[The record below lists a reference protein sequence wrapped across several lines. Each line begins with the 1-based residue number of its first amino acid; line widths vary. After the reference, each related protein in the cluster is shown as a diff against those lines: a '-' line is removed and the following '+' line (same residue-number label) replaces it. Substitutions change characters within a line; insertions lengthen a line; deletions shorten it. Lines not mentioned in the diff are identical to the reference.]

1 MKIETKGVHLFKTNF
16 MFLVDSYPLA
26 VALCVITMLCW
37 GSWANTQKMA
47 SKNWGFPLF
56 YWDYTLGVVILS
68 LIFGLTL
75 GSNGQSGEAFV
86 PNLAKALPTALS
98 YALLG
103 GVVFNIAN
111 LLLVAAID
119 IAGMAIAFPIGIGI
133 ALVLGV
139 VVNYW
144 AAPVGNPLLL
154 FSGVGLVAVAIVLD
168 AMAYKKISSGAA
180 STKGI
185 LISLAAGVLMGFFY
199 RFVAASMSSDF
210 EQPTP
215 GLLTPYTAVFVFS
228 TGVFL
233 SNFVFNTFFMYRPV
247 SGNKVTYSD
256 YFTQGNLRLHT
267 IGILGGI
274 IWCIGMLFNMIASGK
289 AGFAISYG
297 LGQGA
302 TMVAAIWGVFVW
314 KEFKSAPKGTNTL
327 IYLMFLSFIV
337 GLGLIIASRFA

>member
-1 MKIETKGVHLFKTNF
+1 MLKTSF
-16 MFLVDSYPLA
+16 MFLVNSYPLA
-26 VALCVITMLCW
+26 VALCVVTMLCW

-56 YWDYTLGVVILS
+56 YWDYTLGVVLLS
-68 LIFGLTL
+68 LVFGLTL
-75 GSNGQSGEAFV
+75 GSTGSTGEAFL
-86 PNLAKALPTALS
+86 PNLTHAEPTALT

-103 GVVFNIAN
+103 GIVFNIAN

-139 VVNYW
+139 VVNYL
-144 AAPVGNPLLL
+144 AAPVGNPVLL
-154 FSGVGLVAVAIVLD
+154 FLGVGLIAFAIVLD
-168 AMAYKKISSGAA
+168 AMAYKKISTGAA

-185 LISLAAGVLMGFFY
+185 LISLAAGILMGFFY
-199 RFVAASMSSDF
+199 RFVAASMSVDF

-228 TGVFL
+228 IGVFL

-247 SGNKVTYSD
+247 SGNKVRYAD
-256 YFTQGNLRLHT
+256 YFTQGNLRLHA
-267 IGILGGI
+267 IGMLGGV

-314 KEFKSAPKGTNTL
+314 KEFKSAPKGTNSF
-327 IYLMFLSFIV
+327 IYLMFLSFIA
-337 GLGLIIASRFA
+337 GLALIIISRFA